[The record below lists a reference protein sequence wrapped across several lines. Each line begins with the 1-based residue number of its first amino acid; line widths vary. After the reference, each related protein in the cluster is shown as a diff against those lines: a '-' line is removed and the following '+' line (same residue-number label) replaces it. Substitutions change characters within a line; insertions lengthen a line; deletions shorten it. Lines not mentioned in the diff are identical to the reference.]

1 MTQFTC
7 HEKNL
12 VFGLNIK
19 YQVRFIFIRFIK
31 MREQM
36 WIKKINIWGLE
47 GTDPNCRFAC
57 DIDMSRNTHV
67 RFEGKIH
74 KWAIAGT
81 TRILRNTPPTPCKV
95 LKISYKFTYKTK
107 KCLWTTIPPVSKIN
121 IFRWNWIFLPLNKSY
136 NEYLWKKSRREKSQ
150 KSVKQAVVKWFSMR
164 KTSKSA
170 KIGFH
175 WHFWFSQAKQIAT
188 KIAII

>member
-1 MTQFTC
+1 MS
-7 HEKNL
+7 
-12 VFGLNIK
+12 
-19 YQVRFIFIRFIK
+19 
-31 MREQM
+31 
-36 WIKKINIWGLE
+36 
-47 GTDPNCRFAC
+47 NCRNNSY
-57 DIDMSRNTHV
+57 ITKYP
-67 RFEGKIH
+67 G
-74 KWAIAGT
+74 
-81 TRILRNTPPTPCKV
+81 KV

-175 WHFWFSQAKQIAT
+175 WHFSFLQEKQTAT
-188 KIAII
+188 SDNRTHKSNVNHFCSIFIKLFGVA